1 VSGPSIS
8 PSALN
13 RISVALCTY
22 NGERFLPGQ
31 LASIA
36 QQTRLP
42 DELVVC
48 DDRSTDRTV
57 ALVREFAASAPFPVR
72 IFENEHN
79 LGFAANFERAI
90 RLCEGTLI
98 ALSDQDDIWYPI
110 RLERSEQEFT
120 AHPQAGLVFSDADVI
135 NDSNES
141 AGPTL
146 WQRLGFAGK
155 RAHDLLAG
163 HFVVLAKH
171 RFVTGATVMFRAG
184 LRDRFLPIPAG
195 WIHDEWIT
203 LIAAAFS
210 DLRPIDQPLIRYRIH
225 DSQQVG
231 LRNKLEQRTQGN
243 SPAQRHW
250 GRLAESVKELQQLS
264 DVLSAMVPDKRP
276 VLSAYQEH
284 LRFLSFRA
292 GLPVVRLARL
302 GPILKQYSQYQVH
315 ASGSASALKDLV
327 LKRKR

>member
-1 VSGPSIS
+1 
-8 PSALN
+8 
-13 RISVALCTY
+13 
-22 NGERFLPGQ
+22 
-31 LASIA
+31 
-36 QQTRLP
+36 
-42 DELVVC
+42 
-48 DDRSTDRTV
+48 
-57 ALVREFAASAPFPVR
+57 
-72 IFENEHN
+72 
-79 LGFAANFERAI
+79 
-90 RLCEGTLI
+90 
-98 ALSDQDDIWYPI
+98 
-110 RLERSEQEFT
+110 
-120 AHPQAGLVFSDADVI
+120 
-135 NDSNES
+135 
-141 AGPTL
+141 
-146 WQRLGFAGK
+146 
-155 RAHDLLAG
+155 
-163 HFVVLAKH
+163 
-171 RFVTGATVMFRAG
+171 MFRAG